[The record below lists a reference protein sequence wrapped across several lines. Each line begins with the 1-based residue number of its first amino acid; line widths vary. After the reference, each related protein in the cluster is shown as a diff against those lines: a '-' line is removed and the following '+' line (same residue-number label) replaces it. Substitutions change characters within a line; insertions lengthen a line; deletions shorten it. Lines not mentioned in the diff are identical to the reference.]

1 MYSAVKELYKMQIER
16 DIERLNRVTIG
27 LISAEFR
34 EDTVILNFG
43 GGGGISSEHSY
54 SEAKAYVSGMCMGV
68 IETDVNKGH
77 TIMRDYI

>member
-16 DIERLNRVTIG
+16 DIVRLNRVTIG

-34 EDTVILNFG
+34 EDTVVLNF
-43 GGGGISSEHSY
+43 GGGISSEHSY

>member
-1 MYSAVKELYKMQIER
+1 MNL
-16 DIERLNRVTIG
+16 RVTIG
-27 LISAEFR
+27 LISA
-34 EDTVILNFG
+34 
-43 GGGGISSEHSY
+43 EHSY

>member
-1 MYSAVKELYKMQIER
+1 MYRAVKELYKMQIER
-16 DIERLNRVTIG
+16 DIKRLNRVTIG

-34 EDTVILNFG
+34 EDIVILNFG
-43 GGGGISSEHSY
+43 GGISSEYSY

>member
-1 MYSAVKELYKMQIER
+1 MYSAVKEMYKMQIER

-34 EDTVILNFG
+34 EDTVILNFSE
-43 GGGGISSEHSY
+43 GISSEYSY

>member
-27 LISAEFR
+27 L
-34 EDTVILNFG
+34 
-43 GGGGISSEHSY
+43 ISSEHSY

>member
-27 LISAEFR
+27 LISAEFC

-43 GGGGISSEHSY
+43 GGISSEYSY
-54 SEAKAYVSGMCMGV
+54 SEAKTYVSGMCMGV

>member
-43 GGGGISSEHSY
+43 GGEYHQSI
-54 SEAKAYVSGMCMGV
+54 V
-68 IETDVNKGH
+68 ILKRRRMYPECAWG
-77 TIMRDYI
+77 

>member
-34 EDTVILNFG
+34 EDAVILNFG
-43 GGGGISSEHSY
+43 GGISSEYSY
-54 SEAKAYVSGMCMGV
+54 SEAKVYVSGMCMGV

>member
-1 MYSAVKELYKMQIER
+1 MSSIVYEPKGNDWTNISRISRRYSYTK
-16 DIERLNRVTIG
+16 
-27 LISAEFR
+27 FWW
-34 EDTVILNFG
+34 
-43 GGGGISSEHSY
+43 GISSEHSY